1 MEVNNKKTN
10 LTNVLLAVLILTII
24 ISTVMVTAKRS
35 SAEESTG
42 STAEMQTSVALPIV
56 GPNTIADMVDK
67 ASSAGVKINTTVEQ
81 KVNLNAN
88 PFFNDPF
95 FKDFFGRQF
104 EMPGR
109 TEMQHGIGSGFIIS
123 KEGLIL
129 TNEHVIDGAT
139 KIEVVL
145 NNEKEPVSAK
155 LVGKDHDLDL
165 AILKIEPT
173 KDLPVLK
180 LGNSDQTR
188 VADWVVAIGN
198 PYGLDHTVT
207 VGVISAK
214 GRPVDIDDRHYKN
227 LLQTDA
233 SINPGN
239 SGGPLL
245 NLQGEVIGINTAI
258 NASAQGIGFVIPSN
272 TVQAVLNDL
281 ETGQLKHPWLGVS
294 MQAITPELAKG
305 LGLES
310 TDGALIGRVS
320 TNSPADKA
328 GLQRGDVIIKYNDTQ
343 IKSGQELEDCVQK
356 SKVGD
361 NAVLVVIRNK
371 NSIFLTVTIEDKNN

>member
-10 LTNVLLAVLILTII
+10 LTNVLLVVLILTII
-24 ISTVMVTAKRS
+24 ISTVMVTAKGS
-35 SAEESTG
+35 SANEVVEQSPATMP
-42 STAEMQTSVALPIV
+42 AMPVV

-67 ASSAGVKINTTVEQ
+67 ASSSVVKINTSIEQ
-81 KVNLNAN
+81 QVNANGN

-95 FKDFFGRQF
+95 FKDFFGQQF

-109 TEMQHGIGSGFIIS
+109 TQVQHGIGSGFIIS

-129 TNEHVIDGAT
+129 TNEHVIDGAS

-145 NNEKEPVSAK
+145 DNEKEPVSAE

-165 AILKIEPT
+165 AVLKINPT

-207 VGVISAK
+207 VGVVSAK
-214 GRPVDIDDRHYKN
+214 GRPVDIEDRHYKN

-258 NASAQGIGFVIPSN
+258 NASAQGIGFVIPSS

-294 MQAITPELAKG
+294 AQAVTQELAKH
-305 LGLES
+305 LGLEN
-310 TDGALIGRVS
+310 TKGALVGSVS
-320 TNSPADKA
+320 AGSPADKA
-328 GLQRGDVIIKYNDTQ
+328 GLQRGDVIIKYNDTE
-343 IKSGQELEDCVQK
+343 IKNEQELVDCVQK

-361 NAVLVVIRNK
+361 KAVLVIIRNK
-371 NSIFLTVTIEDKNN
+371 NSTFLTATIEDKNSQ

>member
-1 MEVNNKKTN
+1 MVFKNRKITLTN
-10 LTNVLLAVLILTII
+10 LLLVILIFTVIAATI
-24 ISTVMVTAKRS
+24 TAKRS
-35 SAEESTG
+35 SAEEDTG
-42 STAEMQTSVALPIV
+42 NTAQTISMPAV

-67 ASSAGVKINTTVEQ
+67 ASSAVVKINTTVEQ
-81 KVNLNAN
+81 QVTGVNPL
-88 PFFNDPF
+88 FSDPF
-95 FKDFFGRQF
+95 FREFFGHQYQV
-104 EMPGR
+104 PSR
-109 TEMQHGIGSGFIIS
+109 TEVQHGIGSGFIIS

-129 TNEHVIDGAT
+129 TNEHVIDGAS
-139 KIEVVL
+139 KIEVL
-145 NNEKEPVSAK
+145 LDNDKNPLTAK
-155 LVGKDHDLDL
+155 LVGKDKDLDL
-165 AILKIEPT
+165 AVLKIEPT

-180 LGNSDQTR
+180 LGNSDNTR

-207 VGVISAK
+207 VGVVSAK
-214 GRPVDIDDRHYKN
+214 SRPVDIEDRHYKN

-245 NLQGEVIGINTAI
+245 NLKGEVIGINTAI
-258 NASAQGIGFVIPSN
+258 NASAQGIGFAIPSN

-294 MQAITPELAKG
+294 VQALTQELADA
-305 LGLES
+305 LGLQN
-310 TDGALIGRVS
+310 TQGALVGSVS
-320 TNSPADKA
+320 SGGPAEKA

-343 IKSGQELEDCVQK
+343 IDNEQKLIDCVQK

-361 NAVLVVIRNK
+361 TAVMVVVRNK
-371 NSIFLTVTIEDKNN
+371 NNIFLTATIEDKNSQ

>member
-1 MEVNNKKTN
+1 VVFKNRKITLTN
-10 LTNVLLAVLILTII
+10 LLLVILIFTVIAATI
-24 ISTVMVTAKRS
+24 TAKRS
-35 SAEESTG
+35 SAEEDTG
-42 STAEMQTSVALPIV
+42 NTAQTISMPAV

-67 ASSAGVKINTTVEQ
+67 ASSAVVKINTTVEQ
-81 KVNLNAN
+81 QVTGVNPL
-88 PFFNDPF
+88 FSDPF
-95 FKDFFGRQF
+95 FREFFGHQYQV
-104 EMPGR
+104 PSR
-109 TEMQHGIGSGFIIS
+109 TEVQHGIGSGFIIS

-129 TNEHVIDGAT
+129 TNEHVIDGAS
-139 KIEVVL
+139 KIEVL
-145 NNEKEPVSAK
+145 LDNDKNPLTAK
-155 LVGKDHDLDL
+155 LVGKDKDLDL
-165 AILKIEPT
+165 AVLKIEPT

-180 LGNSDQTR
+180 LGNSDNTR

-207 VGVISAK
+207 VGVVSAK
-214 GRPVDIDDRHYKN
+214 SRPVDIEDRHYKN

-245 NLQGEVIGINTAI
+245 NLKGEVIGINTAI
-258 NASAQGIGFVIPSN
+258 NASAQGIGFAIPSN

-294 MQAITPELAKG
+294 VQALTQELADA
-305 LGLES
+305 LGLQN
-310 TDGALIGRVS
+310 TQGALVGSVS
-320 TNSPADKA
+320 SGGPAEKA

-343 IKSGQELEDCVQK
+343 IDNEQKLIDCVQK

-361 NAVLVVIRNK
+361 TAVMVVVRNK
-371 NSIFLTVTIEDKNN
+371 NNIFLTATIEDKNSQ